1 MTNFSGSGT
10 SVDQLLR
17 MGIDNAR
24 QGNREGAK
32 VMLQQVLQQDKR
44 NDVAWYW
51 LAAIQDDPD
60 QRKRYLENAVKSNPD
75 NQQAKRA
82 LDKINTVRTR
92 STNQAMLYGGV
103 AVAGMII
110 LAVLA
115 CILVLSLN

>member
-17 MGIDNAR
+17 MGIESAK
-24 QGNREGAK
+24 QGNKEGAK
-32 VMLQQVLQQDKR
+32 VMLQQVLQQERR
-44 NDVAWYW
+44 NDVAWFW
-51 LAAIQDDPD
+51 LASVQDDPE
-60 QRKRYLENAVKSNPD
+60 QRKRYLENAVKSNPE

-82 LDKINTVRTR
+82 LDKINRRRAR

-103 AVAGMII
+103 AVVGMII

-115 CILVLSLN
+115 CILVLSL